1 MYLSALQQ
9 KSWNVTSLAIHRALK
24 NIKLMMS
31 ASEKIEN
38 RVEFVLISYTL
49 VYHNKRYNN
58 VSTQSPKIFFLYK

>member
-9 KSWNVTSLAIHRALK
+9 KSWDVTSLAIHRVLK

-49 VYHNKRYNN
+49 VYK
-58 VSTQSPKIFFLYK
+58 